1 MDDQEPTPPLEDFPQ
16 PPGHLRE
23 ALAQA
28 ARDEVE
34 FATDGMWPDD
44 VDEHAVKLADVAHAT
59 RVVEHF
65 KAGVC
70 VHAELAKLANTAL
83 GAQEP
88 GRWPRTIEE
97 ADDVLFRAIVTR
109 DLVLL
114 RDALGG
120 KPPQEELDEP
130 M

>member
-34 FATDGMWPDD
+34 FATDGIWPDD
-44 VDEHAVKLADVAHAT
+44 AEEFAARLANVAHAT
-59 RVVEHF
+59 AVVEHY

-70 VHAELAKLANTAL
+70 VHAELAKLANTAI
-83 GAQEP
+83 GSQEP
-88 GRWPRTIEE
+88 GRWPRTINE
-97 ADDVLFRAIVTR
+97 ADDVLYRALMTR
-109 DLVLL
+109 DLILL

-120 KPPQEELDEP
+120 LPSQEELDEP

>member
-1 MDDQEPTPPLEDFPQ
+1 MNADEPTPPREDFPQ
-16 PPGHLRE
+16 PPNHLRE
-23 ALAQA
+23 ALALA

-44 VDEHAVKLADVAHAT
+44 KDEHAAKLARVTQAT
-59 RVVEHF
+59 RVVEHYA
-65 KAGVC
+65 AGVC
-70 VHAELAKLANTAL
+70 IHAEMAKLANTAL

-88 GRWPRTIEE
+88 GRWPRTINE
-97 ADDVLFRAIVTR
+97 ADDVLYRALMTR
-109 DLVLL
+109 DLIIL

-120 KPPQEELDEP
+120 LPSQEELDEP